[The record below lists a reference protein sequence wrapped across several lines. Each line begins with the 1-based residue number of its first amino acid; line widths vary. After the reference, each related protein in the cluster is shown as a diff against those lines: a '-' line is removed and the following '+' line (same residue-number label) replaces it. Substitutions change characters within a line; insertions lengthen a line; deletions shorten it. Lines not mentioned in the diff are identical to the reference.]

1 MSRRQSNLLVLMFM
15 CVGEQSQQRQRSGV
29 GVGGAPAGGGVAW
42 GTQLPLARVK
52 LIIKTDPDT
61 SLASQEAVLLVTKVT
76 TQRKN
81 LIPFTDMFL

>member
-1 MSRRQSNLLVLMFM
+1 M
-15 CVGEQSQQRQRSGV
+15 CAGEQQSSQSQRQQKSSAAGV
-29 GVGGAPAGGGVAW
+29 GVGGAAVAG

-76 TQRKN
+76 SY
-81 LIPFTDMFL
+81 PD

>member
-1 MSRRQSNLLVLMFM
+1 M
-15 CVGEQSQQRQRSGV
+15 CTYICAGEQSSQSQQKSSRTAAAV
-29 GVGGAPAGGGVAW
+29 GVGGAAGVGG

-76 TQRKN
+76 S
-81 LIPFTDMFL
+81 